1 MEKHS
6 NKLSQVKDMPINEV
20 MSLSRSELIQ
30 ATRSLTSAANRRLTT
45 MKKKGLKS
53 PSTEYIRKHG
63 GRFSLRYTKG
73 KHKGEYKNV
82 QQLREEFQRA
92 KGFLESETST
102 VKGFRK
108 WEKDV
113 ADTLAKQGID
123 YNSLTP
129 AQKRR
134 FWQAFAKVEEL
145 DQANT
150 LKGSANYKAV
160 VNEIYDAVKDGLLKR
175 DLDDFAKR
183 LNDQLYMESRKDFV
197 GSLALSENP
206 FEKR

>member
-1 MEKHS
+1 MEKRS

-20 MSLSRSELIQ
+20 MSLSHSELIK
-30 ATRSLTSAANRRLTT
+30 ATRTLTSAANRRLTT
-45 MKKKGLKS
+45 MKKKGIKS

-73 KHKGEYKNV
+73 KRKGQYKNV

-102 VKGFRK
+102 VKGYRK
-108 WEKDV
+108 WEQKMSK
-113 ADTLAKQGID
+113 TLAKQGID
-123 YNSLTP
+123 YNSLTET
-129 AQKRR
+129 QKRR
-134 FWQAFAKVEEL
+134 FWQAFSKVEEL

-150 LKGSANYKAV
+150 IKGSANYRNV

-175 DLDDFAKR
+175 DLDAFAR
-183 LNDQLYMESRKDFV
+183 DLNEKLYTQSQKDFV
-197 GSLALSENP
+197 GSLAIFDNP
-206 FEKR
+206 FERR

>member
-1 MEKHS
+1 MEKRS

-20 MSLSRSELIQ
+20 MSLSRSELIA
-30 ATRSLTSAANRRLTT
+30 ATRTLTSAANRRLTT
-45 MKKKGLKS
+45 MKKKGLKT
-53 PSTEYIRKHG
+53 PSTQYIMKHG
-63 GRFSLRYTKG
+63 GRFSLRYKKG
-73 KHKGEYKNV
+73 KHKG
-82 QQLREEFQRA
+82 EEFQRA

-102 VKGFRK
+102 FKGFKR
-108 WEKDV
+108 WEKGV

-134 FWQAFAKVEEL
+134 FWQAFTKVEEL

-150 LKGSANYKAV
+150 LKGSANYRAT

-175 DLDDFAKR
+175 DIDAFAKKLNER
-183 LNDQLYMESRKDFV
+183 LYTESKKDFV
-197 GSLALSENP
+197 GSLALSDNP

>member
-1 MEKHS
+1 MPKRS
-6 NKLSQVKDMPINEV
+6 NKLSQVKDMPISQV

-30 ATRSLTSAANRRLTT
+30 ATRTLTSAANRRLTT
-45 MKKKGLKS
+45 MKKHGIKS
-53 PSTEYIRKHG
+53 PSTEYIKRHG

-82 QQLREEFQRA
+82 AQLREEFQRA

-108 WEKDV
+108 WEKGV

-123 YNSLTP
+123 YNSLTET
-129 AQKRR
+129 QKRR

-150 LKGSANYKAV
+150 LKGSANYKAT
-160 VNEIYDAVKDGLLKR
+160 VNEIFEAVKDGLLKR
-175 DLDDFAKR
+175 DIDAFARK
-183 LNDQLYMESRKDFV
+183 LNDQLYSESKKDFV

-206 FEKR
+206 FERR

>member
-1 MEKHS
+1 MEKRS
-6 NKLSQVKDMPINEV
+6 NKLSQVKDMSINEV
-20 MSLSRSELIQ
+20 MSLSRSELIS
-30 ATRSLTSAANRRLTT
+30 ATRTLTSAANRRLTT

-82 QQLREEFQRA
+82 AQLREEFQRA

-102 VKGFRK
+102 IKGFRR
-108 WEKDV
+108 WEKGV

-123 YNSLTP
+123 YNSLSPT
-129 AQKRR
+129 QKRR

-145 DQANT
+145 DEANT
-150 LKGSANYKAV
+150 LKGSANYRAT

-175 DLDDFAKR
+175 DIDAFARK
-183 LNDQLYMESRKDFV
+183 LNDRLYTESTKDFV
-197 GSLALSENP
+197 GSLSIAKNP
-206 FEKR
+206 FEMR

>member
-1 MEKHS
+1 MPKRS
-6 NKLSQVKDMPINEV
+6 NKLSQVKDMPISQV
-20 MSLSRSELIQ
+20 MSMSRSELIQ
-30 ATRSLTSAANRRLTT
+30 ATRTLTSAANRRLTT
-45 MKKKGLKS
+45 MKKHGIKS
-53 PSTEYIRKHG
+53 PSTEYIKRHG

-82 QQLREEFQRA
+82 AQLREEFQRA

-108 WEKDV
+108 WEKGV

-123 YNSLTP
+123 YNSLTET
-129 AQKRR
+129 QKRR
-134 FWQAFAKVEEL
+134 FWQAFSKVEEL

-150 LKGSANYKAV
+150 LKGSANYKAT
-160 VNEIYDAVKDGLLKR
+160 VNEIFEAVKDGLLKR
-175 DLDDFAKR
+175 DIDAFARK
-183 LNDQLYMESRKDFV
+183 LNDQLYSESKKDFV

-206 FEKR
+206 FERR

>member
-1 MEKHS
+1 MPKRS
-6 NKLSQVKDMPINEV
+6 NKLSQVKDMPISQV
-20 MSLSRSELIQ
+20 MSMSRSELIQ
-30 ATRSLTSAANRRLTT
+30 ATRTLTSAANRRLTT
-45 MKKKGLKS
+45 MKKHGIKS
-53 PSTEYIRKHG
+53 PSTEYIKRHG

-82 QQLREEFQRA
+82 AQLREEFQRA

-108 WEKDV
+108 WEKGV

-123 YNSLTP
+123 YNSLTET
-129 AQKRR
+129 QKRR

-150 LKGSANYKAV
+150 LKGSANYKAT
-160 VNEIYDAVKDGLLKR
+160 VNEIFEAVKDGLLKR
-175 DLDDFAKR
+175 DIDAFARK
-183 LNDQLYMESRKDFV
+183 LNDQLYSESKKDFV

-206 FEKR
+206 FERR

>member
-1 MEKHS
+1 MPKRS
-6 NKLSQVKDMPINEV
+6 NKLSQVKDMSISQV
-20 MSLSRSELIQ
+20 MSMSRSELIQ
-30 ATRSLTSAANRRLTT
+30 ATRTLTSAANRRLTT
-45 MKKKGLKS
+45 MKKHGIKS
-53 PSTEYIRKHG
+53 PSTEYIKRHG

-82 QQLREEFQRA
+82 AQLREEFQRA

-108 WEKDV
+108 WEKGV

-123 YNSLTP
+123 YNSLTET
-129 AQKRR
+129 QKRR

-150 LKGSANYKAV
+150 LKGSANYKAT
-160 VNEIYDAVKDGLLKR
+160 VNEIFEAVKGGLLKR
-175 DLDDFAKR
+175 DIDAFARK
-183 LNDQLYMESRKDFV
+183 LNDQLYSESKKDFV

-206 FEKR
+206 FERR

>member
-1 MEKHS
+1 MPKRS
-6 NKLSQVKDMPINEV
+6 NKLSQVKDMPISQV
-20 MSLSRSELIQ
+20 MSMSRNELIQ
-30 ATRSLTSAANRRLTT
+30 ATRTLTSAANRRLTT
-45 MKKKGLKS
+45 MKKHGIKS
-53 PSTEYIRKHG
+53 PSTEYIKRHG

-82 QQLREEFQRA
+82 AQLREEFQRA

-108 WEKDV
+108 WEKGV

-123 YNSLTP
+123 YNSLTET
-129 AQKRR
+129 QKRR

-150 LKGSANYKAV
+150 LKGSANYKAT
-160 VNEIYDAVKDGLLKR
+160 VNEIFEAVKDGLLKR
-175 DLDDFAKR
+175 DIDAFARK
-183 LNDQLYMESRKDFV
+183 LNDQLYSESKKDFV

-206 FEKR
+206 FERR